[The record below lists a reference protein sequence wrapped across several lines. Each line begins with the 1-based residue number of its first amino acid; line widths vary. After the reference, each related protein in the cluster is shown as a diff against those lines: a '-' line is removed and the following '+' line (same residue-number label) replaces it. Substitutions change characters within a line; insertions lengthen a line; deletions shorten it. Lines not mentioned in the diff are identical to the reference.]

1 MVRNI
6 VVLGGNSHPQL
17 TQTICDHLG
26 IPPAKILLGK
36 FAVGETRVEIQES
49 VREKDVFIIQS
60 GGGKVND
67 HLMELLITISAC
79 RTASAKRI
87 TAVLPLFPYSRQSD
101 IPYNKTGAP
110 LSKGP
115 SHGQHSRNSTSYT
128 FESCPQT
135 PYPGQQES
143 VGLVNGVQSLHHQ
156 LGRIK
161 MDDQRNGNSVPNSPV
176 TSNPQSRSGGHRLP
190 PHSETMESAHS
201 DNSSKRSD
209 KSDKTGAVNGVNG
222 THISKPT
229 TKPPVF
235 APQPGYKQ
243 WVAQAGTLIADLLT
257 CAGADHVITMD
268 LHDPQY
274 QGFFD
279 IPVDNLYGRHLLRKY
294 VQYSIPNYQNAVIV
308 SPDAGGAKRATA
320 IADALGMPFAL
331 IHKERRPTQ
340 ISDRQ
345 NATMMLV
352 GNVADRTAI
361 LIDDLADTSNTITRA
376 AKLLKKEG
384 ATMVYALLTHGILS
398 GDAIDRINASALD
411 KVVVTNSV
419 DQADH
424 LKRCPKLEVL
434 EVGNVFAEAIR
445 RVHHG
450 ESISVLFDYN

>member
-6 VVLGGNSHPQL
+6 VVLGGSSHPQL
-17 TQTICDHLG
+17 TATICNHLG
-26 IPPAKILLGK
+26 IPPAKILLSK

-49 VREKDVFIIQS
+49 VRGKDVFIIQS

-67 HLMELLITISAC
+67 HLMELLITVSAC

-101 IPYNKTGAP
+101 IPYNKSGAP
-110 LSKGP
+110 LVKGAN
-115 SHGQHSRNSTSYT
+115 GQLSRQGTYT
-128 FESCPQT
+128 FDSRPQT

-143 VGLVNGVQSLHHQ
+143 LGLNTGVDSLNNQ
-156 LGRIK
+156 LSRLK
-161 MDDQRNGNSVPNSPV
+161 TDDRRNGTSNPNSPARANFQDGPRPTRSDTLDSTKSDKHGHVNGV
-176 TSNPQSRSGGHRLP
+176 TSNPAP
-190 PHSETMESAHS
+190 
-201 DNSSKRSD
+201 
-209 KSDKTGAVNGVNG
+209 VNGVHGVNG
-222 THISKPT
+222 TKAA
-229 TKPPVF
+229 TKPPPF
-235 APQPGYKQ
+235 QPQPGYRQ
-243 WVAQAGTLIADLLT
+243 WVAQAGTLVADLLT

-279 IPVDNLYGRHLLRKY
+279 IP
-294 VQYSIPNYQNAVIV
+294 IPNYQRAVIV

-352 GNVADRTAI
+352 GDVADRTAI

-376 AKLLKKEG
+376 AKLLKKER
-384 ATMVYALLTHGILS
+384 ATKVYALVTHGILS

-419 DQADH
+419 DQTDH
-424 LKRCPKLEVL
+424 LKRCSKLEVL